1 MNKPQ
6 TVITNAVI
14 LSNAADLVSNVL
26 IGIAGN
32 DIADSINGS
41 KATRDQINLLVI
53 NRLRSNITGVK

>member
-6 TVITNAVI
+6 TVITNAVL